1 VTWAPALSR
10 TFRGSG
16 LDLEIG
22 MVPHGK
28 PWAEIGSPK
37 DENRKMFLDIFIG
50 ETHVGTWGKIKHD

>member
-1 VTWAPALSR
+1 
-10 TFRGSG
+10 
-16 LDLEIG
+16 